1 MTRRTLIPFL
11 LACLALL
18 AAAPAGAKPA
28 KRLPAAKV
36 AVGHPV
42 LGTSA
47 NGLDSILVPVHYP
60 IELKG
65 RLAELRVALIGARG
79 RTIRS
84 WVLHERLN
92 GGKERLPDRRR
103 RFTFV
108 HRVGLSAS
116 LRRRL
121 RDGATV
127 RVVGSGKLD
136 VDEDGKPEMN
146 SRDAS
151 TSRPLAGPRPKPVC
165 SSVPHLR
172 VKRGGRV
179 SAPLPVCD
187 RAVNW
192 TAARWASRGNVL
204 VRGER
209 FVYNA
214 RKGFRGTDRIQLE
227 SKGMTRFARVTVG
240 ATSGIK
246 VRAIG
251 DSVTAGFGYYGE
263 GGSMNFVDF
272 GLYCIPAARE
282 MNDACS
288 SNAMAEESEE
298 EPVEYTDDWGLA
310 ENISWA
316 AQWATA
322 QNVTDYE
329 NLAISGSEPGDWA
342 PPKGQFYG
350 TTKEMEGENPDY
362 VLLTL
367 GANPLLSR
375 LLTKPKDIWCA
386 DTKELPEFEQCI
398 RKEFAKVGLRTNL
411 QKIYKE
417 LLVHTKATIFVMQ
430 YHVSIPALA
439 PESSVKIALAGK
451 MLNAEIQSVVQE
463 AGSSRLRLVTPPHF
477 SVGIDMRPVY
487 PPASGCAFNADGPSA
502 QSWWTQQELKL
513 YYESEFCSPSGD
525 DPYWV
530 ISGDSGIHPSAAGYA
545 QMASKVPAP

>member
-1 MTRRTLIPFL
+1 MTRRRHHIHFL
-11 LACLALL
+11 LAGLAALPALALALL
-18 AAAPAGAKPA
+18 
-28 KRLPAAKV
+28 
-36 AVGHPV
+36 
-42 LGTSA
+42 
-47 NGLDSILVPVHYP
+47 
-60 IELKG
+60 
-65 RLAELRVALIGARG
+65 GARG
-79 RTIRS
+79 KTMRS

-108 HRVGLSAS
+108 HRVGLNAS
-116 LRRRL
+116 LSRRL
-121 RDGATV
+121 RQGATV

-151 TSRPLAGPRPKPVC
+151 TSKPLAGPRPEPVC

-172 VKRGGRV
+172 VKRGGRISV
-179 SAPLPVCD
+179 PLPVCD
-187 RAVNW
+187 RPVNW
-192 TAARWASRGNVL
+192 TAARWASHGNVL

-214 RKGFRGTDRIQLE
+214 RKGFWGTDRIQLE
-227 SKGMTRFARVTVG
+227 TKGMTRFARVTVG
-240 ATSGIK
+240 ASSGIK

-263 GGSMNFVDF
+263 GGSMNFAEF
-272 GLYCIPAARE
+272 LAYCIPAKKM

-288 SNAMAEESEE
+288 SNSVSSRSKEGS
-298 EPVEYTDDWGLA
+298 VEYTEDWGLA

-316 AQWATA
+316 AQWANSL
-322 QNVTDYE
+322 NVTDYE

-342 PPKGQFYG
+342 PHGQFYG
-350 TTKEMEGENPDY
+350 TTKVMEGEEPDY

-367 GANPLLSR
+367 GANPLLSK
-375 LLTKPKDIWCA
+375 LLTSPKNIWCA

-398 RKEFAKVGLRTNL
+398 KKEFARVELRANL
-411 QKIYKE
+411 TKIYKE
-417 LLVHTKATIFVMQ
+417 LLERTGATILVMQ

-439 PESSVKIALAGK
+439 LESSIKIALAGK
-451 MLNAEIQSVVQE
+451 MLNAEIQSVVEE
-463 AGSSRLRLVTPPHF
+463 ARNSRLRLVTPPHF

-487 PPASGCAFNADGPSA
+487 PPAGGCAFDADGPSA
-502 QSWWTQQELKL
+502 QSWWTQKELKL
-513 YYESEFCSPSGD
+513 YYESEFCSPSGS

-545 QMASKVPAP
+545 QMASRVPGP